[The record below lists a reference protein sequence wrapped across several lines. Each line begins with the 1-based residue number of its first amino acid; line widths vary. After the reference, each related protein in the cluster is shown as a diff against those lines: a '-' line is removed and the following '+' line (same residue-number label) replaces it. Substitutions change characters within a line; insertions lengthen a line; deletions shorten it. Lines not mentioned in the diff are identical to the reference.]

1 MKGLLL
7 CSKSDSG
14 EDIGARD
21 GRGSFFFQGLGRGSG
36 LNLQGKELP
45 SHWSATGT
53 FFGTPCRLLFF
64 SMSAL
69 LSSLF

>member
-1 MKGLLL
+1 MGKILEPGMG
-7 CSKSDSG
+7 G
-14 EDIGARD
+14 EA
-21 GRGSFFFQGLGRGSG
+21 FFFHKLGQGRG
-36 LNLQGKELP
+36 LNLQDKELP

>member
-21 GRGSFFFQGLGRGSG
+21 GRGSFFSRVGAGRG

-53 FFGTPCRLLFF
+53 FFGDTL
-64 SMSAL
+64 
-69 LSSLF
+69 